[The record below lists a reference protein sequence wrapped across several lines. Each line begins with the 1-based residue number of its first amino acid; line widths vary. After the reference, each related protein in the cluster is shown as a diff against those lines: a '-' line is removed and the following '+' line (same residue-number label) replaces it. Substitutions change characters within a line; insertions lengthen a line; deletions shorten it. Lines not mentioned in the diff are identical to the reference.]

1 MSTFWPSH
9 HQDDS
14 LHLLH
19 DSNFPANLENLFL
32 SIYHMHDIKPIHY
45 IGHICI
51 TYKGLHYSFDPPNN
65 FEMYK
70 EQVYSFS
77 LPLLPSLSL
86 PTPNPPPFLQM
97 RKQHSN
103 LNGLVESTG
112 AMSGTQVLLSSASG
126 ALPSHCNAW
135 GPFWSPILHCT
146 PSLAP
151 NCLHSQA
158 PSFRSPRA

>member
-19 DSNFPANLENLFL
+19 NSNFPANLENLFL

-77 LPLLPSLSL
+77 LPLLPSPS
-86 PTPNPPPFLQM
+86 PCPPPTLPLFSRWGNSTAISMALLKVLGPCLVL
-97 RKQHSN
+97 RSYSAQH
-103 LNGLVESTG
+103 LELFHHT
-112 AMSGTQVLLSSASG
+112 AMPEGPSGPLS
-126 ALPSHCNAW
+126 
-135 GPFWSPILHCT
+135 CT
-146 PSLAP
+146 AP
-151 NCLHSQA
+151 H
-158 PSFRSPRA
+158 P